1 MMTVQLLSVD
11 CEELKMGI
19 TELFVLAIGL
29 SMDAFAVSICKGLSL
44 GKISWKHMCIAGAWF
59 GGFQA
64 LMPFIG
70 WMLGSQ
76 FADRIQQ
83 YDHWI
88 AFILLVLI
96 GGNMIREAL
105 SGDEEDAAQAETDL
119 RLDHKK
125 LFLMAIATS
134 IDALAIGVTFAFLE
148 TAILPAIGII
158 GCTTFC
164 ISVAGVAVG
173 CWFGARY
180 KKRAEI
186 TGGAILVLLGVR
198 ILLEHLGIL
207 AF

>member
-1 MMTVQLLSVD
+1 MTF
-11 CEELKMGI
+11 I
-19 TELFVLAIGL
+19 ELFLIGVGL
-29 SMDAFAVSICKGLSL
+29 SMDAFAAAICQGLFMTRIKWGHAL
-44 GKISWKHMCIAGAWF
+44 TVGLYF

-134 IDALAIGVTFAFLE
+134 IDALAVGVTFAFLE
-148 TAILPAIGII
+148 TPILSAVSLIGV
-158 GCTTFC
+158 TTFC

-186 TGGAILVLLGVR
+186 TGGAILVLLGIK

>member
-1 MMTVQLLSVD
+1 MSFID
-11 CEELKMGI
+11 
-19 TELFVLAIGL
+19 LFLIGVGL
-29 SMDAFAVSICKGLSL
+29 SMDAFAVAICQGLSMTRIKWGHAL
-44 GKISWKHMCIAGAWF
+44 TVGLYF

-76 FADRIQQ
+76 FAGRIQQ

-105 SGDEEDAAQAETDL
+105 SGDEEDAAQAEMDL

-207 AF
+207 TF

>member
-1 MMTVQLLSVD
+1 MGFIELLLIGV
-11 CEELKMGI
+11 
-19 TELFVLAIGL
+19 GL
-29 SMDAFAVSICKGLSL
+29 SMDAFAVSICQGISMTKIKWGHALTVGLY
-44 GKISWKHMCIAGAWF
+44 F

-64 LMPFIG
+64 LMPFTG

-76 FADRIQQ
+76 FAGRIQQ
-83 YDHWI
+83 YDHWV
-88 AFILLVLI
+88 AFVLLVLI

-105 SGDEEDAAQAETDL
+105 SGEEDEAEDASIGAG
-119 RLDHKK
+119 LDHKK

-134 IDALAIGVTFAFLE
+134 IDALAVGVTFAFLD

-158 GCTTFC
+158 GTTTFF

-186 TGGAILVLLGVR
+186 TGGVILVLLGVK
-198 ILLEHLGIL
+198 ILLEHLGVIG
-207 AF
+207 F

>member
-1 MMTVQLLSVD
+1 MSF
-11 CEELKMGI
+11 I
-19 TELFVLAIGL
+19 ELFLIGVGL
-29 SMDAFAVSICKGLSL
+29 SMDAFAAAICQGLFMTRIKWGHAL
-44 GKISWKHMCIAGAWF
+44 TVGLYF

-134 IDALAIGVTFAFLE
+134 IDALTIGVTFAFLE

>member
-1 MMTVQLLSVD
+1 MTF
-11 CEELKMGI
+11 I
-19 TELFVLAIGL
+19 ELFLIGVGL
-29 SMDAFAVSICKGLSL
+29 SMDAFAAAICQGLFMTRIKWGHAL
-44 GKISWKHMCIAGAWF
+44 TVGLYF

-125 LFLMAIATS
+125 LFLMASATS

-186 TGGAILVLLGVR
+186 TGGAILVLLGIK

>member
-1 MMTVQLLSVD
+1 MTF
-11 CEELKMGI
+11 I
-19 TELFVLAIGL
+19 ELFLIGVGL
-29 SMDAFAVSICKGLSL
+29 SMDAFAAAICQGLFMTRIKWGHAL
-44 GKISWKHMCIAGAWF
+44 TVGLYF

-105 SGDEEDAAQAETDL
+105 FGDEEDAAQAETDL

-186 TGGAILVLLGVR
+186 TGGAILVLLGIK

>member
-1 MMTVQLLSVD
+1 M
-11 CEELKMGI
+11 
-19 TELFVLAIGL
+19 
-29 SMDAFAVSICKGLSL
+29 
-44 GKISWKHMCIAGAWF
+44 
-59 GGFQA
+59 
-64 LMPFIG
+64 
-70 WMLGSQ
+70 
-76 FADRIQQ
+76 
-83 YDHWI
+83 
-88 AFILLVLI
+88 
-96 GGNMIREAL
+96 
-105 SGDEEDAAQAETDL
+105 
-119 RLDHKK
+119 
-125 LFLMAIATS
+125 
-134 IDALAIGVTFAFLE
+134 TFAFLE

>member
-1 MMTVQLLSVD
+1 MRF
-11 CEELKMGI
+11 I
-19 TELFVLAIGL
+19 ELFLIGVGL
-29 SMDAFAVSICKGLSL
+29 SMDAFAAAICQGLSMTRIKWGHAL
-44 GKISWKHMCIAGAWF
+44 TVGLYF

-64 LMPFIG
+64 LMPFTG
-70 WMLGSQ
+70 WLLGST
-76 FADRIQQ
+76 FARRIQQ

-186 TGGAILVLLGVR
+186 TGGAILVLLGIK

>member
-1 MMTVQLLSVD
+1 MTF
-11 CEELKMGI
+11 I
-19 TELFVLAIGL
+19 ELFLIGVGL
-29 SMDAFAVSICKGLSL
+29 SMDAFAAAICQGLSMTRIKWGHAL
-44 GKISWKHMCIAGAWF
+44 TVGLYF

-164 ISVAGVAVG
+164 ISVAGVVVG

-186 TGGAILVLLGVR
+186 TGGAILVLLGIK

>member
-1 MMTVQLLSVD
+1 
-11 CEELKMGI
+11 
-19 TELFVLAIGL
+19 
-29 SMDAFAVSICKGLSL
+29 MDAFAAAICQGLFMTRIKWGHAL
-44 GKISWKHMCIAGAWF
+44 TVGLYF

-105 SGDEEDAAQAETDL
+105 SGDEADAAQAETDL

-134 IDALAIGVTFAFLE
+134 IDALAMRRDLCLSGNRH
-148 TAILPAIGII
+148 PARHRHHRLHHLLHLRSRRG
-158 GCTTFC
+158 GGWL
-164 ISVAGVAVG
+164 VRR
-173 CWFGARY
+173 RY

-186 TGGAILVLLGVR
+186 TGGAILVLLGIK

>member
-1 MMTVQLLSVD
+1 MSF
-11 CEELKMGI
+11 I
-19 TELFVLAIGL
+19 ELFLIGVGL
-29 SMDAFAVSICKGLSL
+29 SMDAFAAAICQGLFMTRIKWGHAL
-44 GKISWKHMCIAGAWF
+44 TVGLYF

-186 TGGAILVLLGVR
+186 TGGAILVLLGIK

-207 AF
+207 TF

>member
-1 MMTVQLLSVD
+1 MSF
-11 CEELKMGI
+11 I
-19 TELFVLAIGL
+19 ELFLIGVGL
-29 SMDAFAVSICKGLSL
+29 SMDAFAVAICQGLSMTRIKWGHAL
-44 GKISWKHMCIAGAWF
+44 TVGLYF

-64 LMPFIG
+64 LMPFVG

-76 FADRIQQ
+76 FAGRIQQ

-186 TGGAILVLLGVR
+186 TGGAILVLLGIK
-198 ILLEHLGIL
+198 ILLDHLGIL

>member
-1 MMTVQLLSVD
+1 MGFAELLLIGV
-11 CEELKMGI
+11 
-19 TELFVLAIGL
+19 GL
-29 SMDAFAVSICKGLSL
+29 SMDAFAVAICQGLSMT
-44 GKISWKHMCIAGAWF
+44 KIRWGHALTVGLYF

-76 FADRIQQ
+76 FAGRIQR

-88 AFILLVLI
+88 AFILLAFI

-105 SGDEEDAAQAETDL
+105 SDGEDEEAAVGAGV
-119 RLDHKK
+119 DHKK
-125 LFLMAIATS
+125 LFFMAVATS
-134 IDALAIGVTFAFLE
+134 IDALAVGVTFAFLD
-148 TAILPAIGII
+148 TAILPAISII

-186 TGGAILVLLGVR
+186 TGGAILVLLGIK
-198 ILLEHLGIL
+198 ILLEHLGLI

>member
-1 MMTVQLLSVD
+1 MGFAELLLIGV
-11 CEELKMGI
+11 
-19 TELFVLAIGL
+19 GL
-29 SMDAFAVSICKGLSL
+29 SMDAFAVAICQGLSMT
-44 GKISWKHMCIAGAWF
+44 KIRWGHALTVGLYF

-186 TGGAILVLLGVR
+186 TGGAILVLLGIK
-198 ILLEHLGIL
+198 ILLEHLGLI

>member
-1 MMTVQLLSVD
+1 
-11 CEELKMGI
+11 
-19 TELFVLAIGL
+19 
-29 SMDAFAVSICKGLSL
+29 
-44 GKISWKHMCIAGAWF
+44 
-59 GGFQA
+59 
-64 LMPFIG
+64 
-70 WMLGSQ
+70 MLGSQ

-186 TGGAILVLLGVR
+186 TGGAILVLLGIK

>member
-1 MMTVQLLSVD
+1 MSFID
-11 CEELKMGI
+11 
-19 TELFVLAIGL
+19 LFLIGVGL
-29 SMDAFAVSICKGLSL
+29 SMDAFAVAICQGLSMTRIKWGHAL
-44 GKISWKHMCIAGAWF
+44 TVGLYF

-76 FADRIQQ
+76 FAGRIQQ

-148 TAILPAIGII
+148 TAILPAVGII

>member
-1 MMTVQLLSVD
+1 MGFIELLLIGV
-11 CEELKMGI
+11 
-19 TELFVLAIGL
+19 GL
-29 SMDAFAVSICKGLSL
+29 SMDAFAVSICQGISMTYIKWGHALTVGLY
-44 GKISWKHMCIAGAWF
+44 F

-64 LMPFIG
+64 LMPFTG

-76 FADRIQQ
+76 FAGRIQQ
-83 YDHWI
+83 YDHWV
-88 AFILLVLI
+88 AFVLLVLI

-105 SGDEEDAAQAETDL
+105 SGEEDEAEDAAIGAG
-119 RLDHKK
+119 LDHKK

-134 IDALAIGVTFAFLE
+134 IDALAVGVTFAFLD

-158 GCTTFC
+158 GTTTFF

-186 TGGAILVLLGVR
+186 TGGVILVLLGVK
-198 ILLEHLGIL
+198 ILLEHLGVIG
-207 AF
+207 F

>member
-1 MMTVQLLSVD
+1 MTF
-11 CEELKMGI
+11 I
-19 TELFVLAIGL
+19 ELFLIGVGL
-29 SMDAFAVSICKGLSL
+29 SMDAFAAAICQGLFMTRIKWGHAL
-44 GKISWKHMCIAGAWF
+44 TVGLYF

-96 GGNMIREAL
+96 GGTMIREAL

-173 CWFGARY
+173 GWFGARY

-186 TGGAILVLLGVR
+186 TGGAILVLLGIK